1 MKNGNVFS
9 AFLIG
14 CVVGAGVA
22 LLFAPQSGEET
33 RDWISDNA
41 RRGYKEASRRVE
53 DAVDRGTEAVQR
65 GKDLANDAA
74 ATARKVYDKAA
85 RAVG

>member
-14 CVVGAGVA
+14 FVVGAGVA

-33 RDWISDNA
+33 REWISDNA
-41 RRGYKEASRRVE
+41 RKSYKEASRAVE

-65 GKDLANDAA
+65 GRDLVNDT
-74 ATARKVYDKAA
+74 ATAARKVYDKAA
-85 RAVG
+85 RAVS

>member
-14 CVVGAGVA
+14 FVVGAGVA

-33 RDWISDNA
+33 REWISDNA
-41 RRGYKEASRRVE
+41 RRGYDEASRRVG
-53 DAVDRGTEAVQR
+53 DAVDRGAEAVNR
-65 GKDLANDAA
+65 GKDLVNDT
-74 ATARKVYDKAA
+74 ATAARRVYDKAA
-85 RAVG
+85 RAVS

>member
-33 RDWISDNA
+33 REWISDNA
-41 RRGYKEASRRVE
+41 RKGYKQASRAVE
-53 DAVDRGTEAVQR
+53 DAVDRGAEVVQR
-65 GKDLANDAA
+65 GRDLASDTAA
-74 ATARKVYDKAA
+74 KAQKLYDKAA
-85 RAVG
+85 RAAS